1 MSHFEELYYMRVE
14 NNLKEKRLGTVSSKT
29 NFVVARIR
37 FIVGTFQR

>member
-1 MSHFEELYYMRVE
+1 MRVE
-14 NNLKEKRLGTVSSKT
+14 NNLKEKKFGTVSSKA